1 MLSFAFMEWP
11 QGTAY
16 QRQHI
21 IGQNNSH
28 EFILASRLIWEQQDA
43 QHLAH
48 QQQPDADACFRPR
61 EHDPPPGL
69 VRPGRS
75 EKRHR
80 MQGARPAWD
89 GVPSSNHLTL
99 FCTLS
104 IKYLQL
110 RCLTCLRLSGRMRMG
125 RGPPAST
132 SGIPTK

>member
-28 EFILASRLIWEQQDA
+28 EFILASRLIWEQHYA
-43 QHLAH
+43 QHIA
-48 QQQPDADACFRPR
+48 QQQPGAGACLRPR

-80 MQGARPAWD
+80 MQGDRLAGD

-110 RCLTCLRLSGRMRMG
+110 RCLTCLRLSGRMRTV
-125 RGPPAST
+125 REPPAST